1 MVNTNLRNEQ
11 VWLAVGSLMILATV
25 ALAAGLIYT
34 RGVMIP
40 FVLAIFITTI
50 VSPVV
55 DFEVS
60 RLRFPRP
67 LAIFVALLL
76 ALAILVLLGAVLMVA
91 VQTIVRV
98 ANEYSDQIQALTKQ
112 AIHNLNDVAHRIGSA
127 FKIEIDD
134 KPIVADIQST
144 LPRIISDAVGT
155 ITSLLSSGF
164 LIMIFVIFL
173 LIGRDPNARHTGIYA
188 DIEATIRSYIATKSA
203 ISAVTGL
210 LIGLILWRLGMPM
223 AWLFGVL
230 ACLLN
235 FIPNIG
241 SIAATLLPIPI
252 AVTHFESPWM
262 VLAVVGIPGLIH
274 MSIGNFV
281 EPKLMGRGLE
291 LHPVTVLLAL
301 AFWGLLWGVIGM
313 VLAVPI
319 VATIRIVVSRF
330 STTRWLGDL
339 MAGRLPGTGRTTSN
353 YLGPVDKPAAIA

>member
-1 MVNTNLRNEQ
+1 MLNTNLRNEQ

-25 ALAAGLIYT
+25 ALAVTLIYT

-40 FVLAIFITTI
+40 FVLAIFITTV

-55 DFEVS
+55 DFEVT

-76 ALAILVLLGAVLMVA
+76 ALAILVLLGAVLTVA
-91 VQTIVRV
+91 VQTIVGI
-98 ANEYSDQIQALTKQ
+98 ANEYSKQIQDMTAQ
-112 AIHNLNDVAHRIGSA
+112 AIHNLNEAVRRIGSA
-127 FKIEIDD
+127 FNIRIDD

-203 ISAVTGL
+203 ISAATGL

-252 AVTHFESPWM
+252 AVTHFENPWM

-301 AFWGLLWGVIGM
+301 AFWGLLWGIIGM

-319 VATIRIVVSRF
+319 VATLRIVVSRF
-330 STTRWLGDL
+330 TTTRWIGDL
-339 MAGRLPGTGRTTSN
+339 LAGRLPGAVLPPSD
-353 YLGPVDKPAAIA
+353 YFGPADKSATIA

>member
-1 MVNTNLRNEQ
+1 MAQRMFNTNLRNEQ
-11 VWLAVGSLMILATV
+11 AWLAVGSLMVLATV
-25 ALAAGLIYT
+25 AIAIALIYT

-40 FVLAIFITTI
+40 FVLAIFITTV

-67 LAIFVALLL
+67 LAIFIALML
-76 ALAILVLLGAVLMVA
+76 ALAILVLLGAVLTFA
-91 VQTIVRV
+91 VQTIVHSS
-98 ANEYSDQIQALTKQ
+98 NEYSERVTNLTERVFDDLETYK
-112 AIHNLNDVAHRIGSA
+112 IHI
-127 FKIEIDD
+127 D
-134 KPIVADIQST
+134 KPLVLSELKAR
-144 LPRIISDAVGT
+144 LPQIITDAVGT
-155 ITSLLSSGF
+155 ITTLLSSGF

-173 LIGRDPNARHTGIYA
+173 LIGRDPHARHTGIYA
-188 DIEATIRSYIATKSA
+188 DIEATIRSYIATKFA
-203 ISAVTGL
+203 ISAVTGVL
-210 LIGLILWRLGMPM
+210 VGVILWALKMPM
-223 AWLFGVL
+223 AWLFGL
-230 ACLLN
+230 FACLLN

-252 AVTHFESPWM
+252 ALTEFAGNPWM
-262 VLAVVGIPGLIH
+262 ILAVVGIPGLIH

-339 MAGRLPGTGRTTSN
+339 LAGRLPGADQPSPD
-353 YLGPVDKPAAIA
+353 YLGPVDKPAAIV